1 MNIIIINCS
10 QFGPDLPRLREI
22 EYIDGNKYKKPFFRR
37 NKGIIHTLEEA
48 IIINKTILYV
58 GCSLNN
64 VHDHDRFCNIAGYK
78 YELLVYYDIELNII
92 STFIIL
98 KKCNKLYLLLP
109 FNIVD
114 GIAII
119 FHKICMFEKE
129 NNIITDFINN
139 DPDSTAKIITFNIG
153 YSECIAVDEN
163 KNIWVFNWNDFEI
176 PNIRKMILPYY
187 SKIKRIIFSAADS
200 SSVFIFDNDIVVFN
214 KHYSKTAYGIM
225 SEKVREFNVSN
236 ILKNNNYYNFIF
248 NTAKNNELSEKIT
261 SIDYS
266 IIDSLMKITILGKI
280 NIFIIKYIMVSLFE
294 YTDSFIKLL
303 TILIDDYLEK
313 LK

>member
-1 MNIIIINCS
+1 
-10 QFGPDLPRLREI
+10 
-22 EYIDGNKYKKPFFRR
+22 
-37 NKGIIHTLEEA
+37 
-48 IIINKTILYV
+48 
-58 GCSLNN
+58 
-64 VHDHDRFCNIAGYK
+64 
-78 YELLVYYDIELNII
+78 
-92 STFIIL
+92 
-98 KKCNKLYLLLP
+98 
-109 FNIVD
+109 
-114 GIAII
+114 
-119 FHKICMFEKE
+119 
-129 NNIITDFINN
+129 
-139 DPDSTAKIITFNIG
+139 
-153 YSECIAVDEN
+153 
-163 KNIWVFNWNDFEI
+163 
-176 PNIRKMILPYY
+176 
-187 SKIKRIIFSAADS
+187 
-200 SSVFIFDNDIVVFN
+200 
-214 KHYSKTAYGIM
+214 M